1 MRISKDL
8 LPAAVAVEAFEGRYG
23 KFFRAVELASGKAG
37 LSPNELEVL
46 DALELAALSQ
56 AEMRSVLLVDRGQ
69 LSRCIKGMIA
79 KGLVELRP
87 FQKSLQTAR
96 YSISDLGETKLKFA
110 RRNRLAVIRRLLR
123 LPKPARLQH
132 LHKAVTQL
140 AEALDPKSLE
150 HNFDQ
155 CRLAEPTELPGIVTA
170 IEADCLAKPRPFDFD
185 NRVGAFIM
193 RELGAIASS
202 RNCTIIVNEWF
213 SAYAGVALM
222 IIDKKTNNVHFPLI
236 WVPRF

>member
-1 MRISKDL
+1 MHQGYDRKGSGR
-8 LPAAVAVEAFEGRYG
+8 VETIP
-23 KFFRAVELASGKAG
+23 KKS
-37 LSPNELEVL
+37 SN
-46 DALELAALSQ
+46 
-56 AEMRSVLLVDRGQ
+56 
-69 LSRCIKGMIA
+69 
-79 KGLVELRP
+79 RP
-87 FQKSLQTAR
+87 L
-96 YSISDLGETKLKFA
+96 SISDLGETKLKLA

-123 LPKPARLQH
+123 LPKPTRLQH

-155 CRLAEPTELPGIVTA
+155 CRLAELTELSGIVTA
-170 IEADCLAKPRPFDFD
+170 IEADCLAKPRLYDFD
-185 NRVGAFIM
+185 HRVGAFIM

-222 IIDKKTNNVHFPLI
+222 VINKKTHNAHFPLI
-236 WVPRF
+236 WVPRFWAGRGRGSELVQMGLAKALRLGCLDLVVGIAACAIDEGAQQIVTAHRVG